1 MAVEAKA
8 PLWCYTESFPSNGGN
23 INLLGHTQWQL
34 PNKSLPQLDGI
45 SFLLHT
51 VMLSSMAQPW
61 RLSSIHFCV
70 NLRDLEAPTYLS
82 SVSFSPAQITL
93 TLISL
98 LATHPLA
105 SFISFF
111 TFRSNFF
118 LKSCSHTPVLF
129 LLLFFLCLHFS
140 YNPLL

>member
-82 SVSFSPAQITL
+82 IT
-93 TLISL
+93 
-98 LATHPLA
+98 
-105 SFISFF
+105 
-111 TFRSNFF
+111 NFF
-118 LKSCSHTPVLF
+118 AFSQVGVKHLKPQRTLLMLHIHTQEGYLHDF
-129 LLLFFLCLHFS
+129 CLKTFW
-140 YNPLL
+140 